1 MRIAQQKEQKLSQ
14 FSLELQRAITTFHSK
29 GRIMKKNISIVFV
42 VVCLATMLLSACS
55 NKSITE
61 TVPATAVETETLAA
75 TEIIETATQATQQP
89 LAEGETIVSSPAELQ
104 TALTDAKNTLIHIGS
119 DMELAG
125 EINLETEN
133 TPTILIDKEVTLTIT
148 GDVLAVGCTFQNEGS
163 MVIKGIFTRGESNLI
178 NNGSL
183 TVESG
188 GKLDSGMST
197 LDNYG
202 RMTVKA
208 DGEMVIEKGSI
219 FNNYGT
225 LINDGSLPVSDG
237 GQLNDMGGTI
247 ENNGTIDL
255 SSYFNGDISK
265 ITGTGT
271 LNDKRE

>member
-1 MRIAQQKEQKLSQ
+1 
-14 FSLELQRAITTFHSK
+14 
-29 GRIMKKNISIVFV
+29 MKKNISIVFV
-42 VVCLATMLLSACS
+42 VVCLTIILLYACS

-61 TVPATAVETETLAA
+61 TVPATAMETVTLAS

-89 LAEGETIVSSPAELQ
+89 LAEGETIVSSLAELQ

-119 DMELAG
+119 DMDLAG

-183 TVESG
+183 TVASS

-197 LDNYG
+197 TDNYG
-202 RMTVKA
+202 KMTVKA
-208 DGEMVIEKGSI
+208 DGEMVIEKGTI

-225 LINDGSLPVSDG
+225 LINEGSLPVSDG

-255 SSYFNGDISK
+255 SSYFNGDITK